1 MALLQPTSKIWL
13 WHCCSKSKHPKIFL
27 WHGCSQ
33 AHNPNLTMALMQQ
46 KQASKILLW
55 HCCSQARN
63 PHHTI
68 ALLQQTNQSPIW
80 LWHSCSTTQPLDL
93 IMALLQPDP
102 VPKSDCGIVAARPK
116 YQFWLR
122 HRYNQQPNSQ
132 IWLRLFCSQTWIPK
146 LTTALCQQNQQFK
159 HLSMA
164 LSQQQTTIQQ
174 CEYGNV
180 SAKSN
185 HNPKIWLWHY
195 LSRKKQSKI
204 WLWRCLNKKQQSKTL
219 TMSVSQQKNNHN
231 PKIWLWQ
238 CLSKKQPQSQNLT
251 GSVFSKKTQ
260 PQSQNLNCGIV
271 AATNPKPTPEYGI
284 VAEQKQHPTSDCGI
298 VAAKPKSH
306 IWLWHCCSKT
316 HIPHLSMA
324 L

>member
-1 MALLQPTSKIWL
+1 MARLQPSPQSKSDYGIVAAKASIQNFIMALLQPSPKSTSYHSIVAAK
-13 WHCCSKSKHPKIFL
+13 
-27 WHGCSQ
+27 
-33 AHNPNLTMALMQQ
+33 
-46 KQASKILLW
+46 
-55 HCCSQARN
+55 
-63 PHHTI
+63 
-68 ALLQQTNQSPIW
+68 NQSPIW

-180 SAKSN
+180 SAKRN

-251 GSVFSKKTQ
+251 CSVFSKKKQ